1 MTAPRVSGV
10 LYSCCGGGVVA
21 VPRVSGALYSCEDGE
36 VTAPRLGLLL
46 DVDGPIA
53 SPVTRTIAISSI
65 VEDLVALA
73 VEGIPIVFN
82 TGRSDAFIRSE
93 VVAPLLAGGLPEGA
107 RVHAVCEKGAVWC
120 SIGPQYEDGTGEIS
134 VADDLALPRDY
145 ADEMRELVRD
155 EYADLVFFDE
165 TKRAM
170 VSIEQRVEV
179 PNATYLARQAEFDA
193 KAMDAL
199 VRRGLGVRRLD
210 EVRPAADGSV
220 AWRIDP
226 TIISTDVESDRSG
239 KDLGAERSLELLA
252 ADGELPVSWRTVGD
266 SRSDYAMADW
276 LHAHGHDVAHVDV
289 RPADGV
295 PATPYPVLTAPDGVI
310 HDEAGARFLR
320 EWASAV

>member
-1 MTAPRVSGV
+1 VN
-10 LYSCCGGGVVA
+10 
-21 VPRVSGALYSCEDGE
+21 
-36 VTAPRLGLLL
+36 APRLGLLL

-53 SPVTRTIAISSI
+53 SPVSRTIAIPSI
-65 VEDLVALA
+65 VADLVALA
-73 VEGIPIVFN
+73 AEGIPIVFN

-93 VVAPLLAGGLPEGA
+93 VVGPLLAGGLAEGG

-120 SIGPQYEDGTGEIS
+120 SIGPQYDGGMGELA
-134 VADDLALPRDY
+134 VADDLALPRDF

-193 KAMDAL
+193 KAMAAL
-199 VRRGLGVRRLD
+199 ERRGLGVRRLD
-210 EVRPAADGSV
+210 DVRPDADGAV
-220 AWRIDP
+220 QWRIDP

-239 KDLGAERSLELLA
+239 KDLGAERSLELLGQ
-252 ADGELPVSWRTVGD
+252 DGALPVTWRTVGD

-276 LHAHGHDVAHVDV
+276 LHANGHDVAHVDV

-310 HDEAGARFLR
+310 HDEAGARFLADWR
-320 EWASAV
+320 AAR